1 MILLD
6 VRMANIQMSVRAW
19 TEDKIVAA
27 IGKDRGDD
35 QIPHMLGASLFEC
48 WPDMNCWEWIKRQ
61 RNKWQ

>member
-6 VRMANIQMSVRAW
+6 VRMANIQLSLRAW

-35 QIPHMLGASLFEC
+35 QIPHMLGASLLEC
-48 WPDMNCWEWIKRQ
+48 LPDMNC
-61 RNKWQ
+61 